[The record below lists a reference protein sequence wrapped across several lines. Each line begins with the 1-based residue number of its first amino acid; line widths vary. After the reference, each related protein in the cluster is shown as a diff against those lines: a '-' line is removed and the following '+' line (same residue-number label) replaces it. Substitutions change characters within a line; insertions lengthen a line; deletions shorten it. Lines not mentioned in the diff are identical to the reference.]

1 MNEFDD
7 KPWLA
12 DAKALLDESAS
23 GLDAPTLSRLN
34 RARHAALAQRRP
46 RWLGIGWLPATA
58 VAGTCA
64 LLLGVAVWTTQRAP
78 TRGAPVAA
86 SAAPAAAAAALGDDD
101 SLEFYQDLEFY
112 AWLDAEQDGDGDG

>member
-23 GLDAPTLSRLN
+23 RLDAPTLSRLN

-46 RWLGIGWLPATA
+46 RRRGIGWLPAAA
-58 VAGTCA
+58 VAGACA

-78 TRGAPVAA
+78 PHNAPVAA
-86 SAAPAAAAAALGDDD
+86 GAAPAAAALGDDD

-112 AWLDAEQDGDGDG
+112 AWLDA